1 MTTSVT
7 VGGSTS
13 CSTSSIKPRDS
24 ARPVKSDASR
34 DTMAKTLTKALRGKR
49 RWIGINVSG
58 YDSRDSLE
66 KAIESIAPSSEWKL
80 TLFEDDKAIVKVRL
94 QDLGDWRKNFEVSNS
109 NIESVTTSGKIRLV
123 KQRMGFS

>member
-1 MTTSVT
+1 MTSVT

-24 ARPVKSDASR
+24 ARPVKSDASS

-49 RWIGINVSG
+49 RWIGINVIG

-66 KAIESIAPSSEWKL
+66 KAIETIAPSSEWKL

-123 KQRMGFS
+123 KQRMGFN

>member
-24 ARPVKSDASR
+24 ARPVKSDASS

-123 KQRMGFS
+123 KQRMGFN

>member
-13 CSTSSIKPRDS
+13 CSTSSIKPGDS
-24 ARPVKSDASR
+24 ARPVKSDASS

-94 QDLGDWRKNFEVSNS
+94 QDLADWRKNFEVSNS

>member
-1 MTTSVT
+1 MTSVT

-49 RWIGINVSG
+49 RWIGIKVSG
-58 YDSRDSLE
+58 YESRDALK
-66 KAIESIAPSSEWKL
+66 KAIENIAPSPEWKL

-94 QDLGDWRKNFEVSNS
+94 EDLDAWR
-109 NIESVTTSGKIRLV
+109 NILQRSHSKIQSVTTSGKIRLV
-123 KQRMGFS
+123 KQRMDLN